1 MAGLANESPH
11 TKAMEDDLF
20 LKQLL
25 QMFSIEAQEHLAM
38 MSELLLQLERGPP
51 AEDAARAVE
60 TLFREAHSLKG
71 AARSVNL
78 GDIERVCQPLER
90 VLSAAKRGE
99 LALTQ
104 EFFKTLYATVDGLAQ
119 ILARDVGDARS
130 EPGLPVSLSR
140 SLLALLPAITSAG
153 PAAERMPA
161 ATPLRDAPPPLS
173 AASAS
178 TDPLARNAPEAAAA
192 PVVAPVHAPSVLP
205 TSADTVRLAT
215 SKLDSLMTQAQ
226 ELQTLQFGSAHVAN
240 EAQGICDMLTE
251 WRRGFDKRS
260 RHARLLRRSH
270 SAESAWNAK
279 NARLLGQLLDAFDAD
294 ELFVRSLTERLARH
308 ARSAAQE
315 RRALSSRADRLL
327 EEMKQVSMLPF
338 SSLLASVPKLV
349 RDLAHDSGKDVE
361 VQIEGASLEVDRRIL
376 EQMKA
381 PLTHLIRNA
390 VDHGIEA
397 PAQRLHAGKSPRGRI
412 VAEVSA
418 REGNRV
424 EIAISDDG
432 AGIPVAK
439 VRSRAEKMGLRSES
453 ALAGMDD
460 AQARQLVFESGLS
473 TSPILT
479 DLSGHGL
486 GLAIVRE
493 KVDAM
498 GGTITAECPP
508 SGVGTRFVLVLP
520 AALSTFR
527 GVMVHAGERPFVL
540 PSRHIE
546 RVLRLRPE
554 FVVTEGGRD
563 AIPVDDEKLPLVS
576 LVATLG
582 LKNRPRDAD
591 APPRH
596 VQIVIVTNGA
606 ERVALAVDEVIG
618 DQEVLVQPLAPPL
631 RRVRNIAAATVQGA
645 GRVVPLINVADLI
658 KSATLG
664 RDGRMPSWRSAQAA
678 SAGASLLVAD
688 DSITLRTQ
696 LREILESAGYRVTT
710 AADGMEALAHLQAGE
725 FDLLV
730 TDVEMPRLDGFG
742 LTARVRSDERLSEL
756 PVILVT
762 ALDTREDKERGVE
775 VGANAYIVK
784 RGFDKDRLLAA
795 IRMLI

>member
-1 MAGLANESPH
+1 
-11 TKAMEDDLF
+11 MEDDLF

-71 AARSVNL
+71 ASRSVNL

-90 VLSAAKRGE
+90 VLSGAKRGE
-99 LALTQ
+99 IALTP
-104 EFFKTLYATVDGLAQ
+104 EFFKTLYATVDGLTK
-119 ILARDVGDARS
+119 ILARDVGDARI

-140 SLLALLPAITSAG
+140 ALLALLPAIASAG
-153 PAAERMPA
+153 PAVGRVSA
-161 ATPLRDAPPPLS
+161 AVPLRDTPPP
-173 AASAS
+173 SAS
-178 TDPLARNAPEAAAA
+178 TAPQARNTPDAGATPVPAAAT
-192 PVVAPVHAPSVLP
+192 APSVLP
-205 TSADTVRLAT
+205 TSSDTVRLAT

-226 ELQTLQFGSAHVAN
+226 ELQTIKFGVAHVAD
-240 EAQGICDMLTE
+240 EAQGISDMLAG

-260 RHARLLRRSH
+260 RHARLLRRS
-270 SAESAWNAK
+270 SAAAGAWNAK

-294 ELFVRSLTERLARH
+294 ELFIRSLTERLARH

-315 RRALSSRADRLL
+315 RRVLGSRADRLL
-327 EEMKQVSMLPF
+327 EEVKQVSMLPF
-338 SSLLASVPKLV
+338 SSLLAPVPKLV
-349 RDLAHDSGKDVE
+349 RDLAHDSGKDVD
-361 VQIEGASLEVDRRIL
+361 VQIEGAALEVDRRIL
-376 EQMKA
+376 EQMKT

-397 PAQRLHAGKSPRGRI
+397 PAQRLHIGKSPRGRI
-412 VAEVSA
+412 VVAVSA

-498 GGTITAECPP
+498 GGRITVECPS
-508 SGVGTRFVLVLP
+508 SGAGTRFVIVLP
-520 AALSTFR
+520 ATLSTFR
-527 GVMVHAGERPFVL
+527 GLMVHAGGRPFVL
-540 PSRHIE
+540 PSRHVE

-554 FVVTEGGRD
+554 FVITEGGRD

-576 LVATLG
+576 LAATLG
-582 LKNRPRDAD
+582 LKNQPRNAD
-591 APPRH
+591 EPPRH
-596 VQIVIVTNGA
+596 VQIVIVTSGV
-606 ERVALAVDEVIG
+606 ERMAFAVDEVIG

-631 RRVRNIAAATVQGA
+631 RRVRNIAAATVQGT
-645 GRVVPLINVADLI
+645 GRVVPLINVVDLL
-658 KSATLG
+658 KSATLE
-664 RDGRMPSWRSAQAA
+664 RDGCMPSWRSAQAV
-678 SAGASLLVAD
+678 SAGASLLVAE
-688 DSITLRTQ
+688 DSITSRTQ
-696 LREILESAGYRVTT
+696 LREVLESAGYRVTT
-710 AADGMEALAHLQAGE
+710 AADGMEALANLQAGK

-742 LTARVRSDERLSEL
+742 LTARVRRDERLSEL

-784 RGFDKDRLLAA
+784 RGFDKGRLLDT
-795 IRMLI
+795 IRRLI